1 MPPIVITKPETNEND
16 VVMTEDIIISEINND
31 DSKIEEVEH
40 RDTSPKPISNEET
53 DSDSKVGSVFH
64 RIICKSF
71 MYIMILVMKKKHL
84 QILGY
89 TARRRKDRGK
99 E

>member
-1 MPPIVITKPETNEND
+1 MPPIVITKPETNAND

-40 RDTSPKPISNEET
+40 SDTSPTPISNEET

-71 MYIMILVMKKKHL
+71 MYIMILISKKKHL

-89 TARRRKDRGK
+89 TARRRKDGGK